1 MSMTPQMKYRQTIK
15 GKAANS
21 RCAKRHYYKNKER
34 ILEDRKEKVECFFCG
49 TELNKQYFI
58 KTHYDSCPY
67 INC

>member
-34 ILEDRKEKVECFFCG
+34 ILKDRKE
-49 TELNKQYFI
+49 YFEYHT
-58 KTHYDSCPY
+58 KG
-67 INC
+67 